1 MRRLLG
7 SFDLAT
13 ISGSRTRFRAALGYA
28 MLPCAKIQSAALEVD
43 RRFGESTLVC
53 AGVNHVLDGN
63 QTTLAFCAVRR
74 VGPVN
79 VAFEGRYC
87 FPNRNFTL
95 ALRVGFGF
103 GRNPLSGRPFLGPQ
117 GLTSGGA
124 VALRTFADDNANGR
138 LDEGEAPL
146 RRVAFFAG
154 TEEQRSDSDG
164 RAFLGH
170 LGDGNRA
177 SIRVDADSMP
187 DIALAP
193 ARPGVEIVPHPGRIH
208 VSDFA
213 AVTLSDIEGTVA
225 ARSRS
230 ESDEFYLLERQP
242 AGEYRLELD
251 PQQAAALKTQLVDP
265 LTHTFGGKSSV
276 LRKSIYVKSTK

>member
-1 MRRLLG
+1 MA
-7 SFDLAT
+7 SPIAT
-13 ISGSRTRFRAALGYA
+13 
-28 MLPCAKIQSAALEVD
+28 
-43 RRFGESTLVC
+43 
-53 AGVNHVLDGN
+53 
-63 QTTLAFCAVRR
+63 
-74 VGPVN
+74 
-79 VAFEGRYC
+79 
-87 FPNRNFTL
+87 FTL

-146 RRVAFFAG
+146 RGGAFFAG

-193 ARPGVEIVPHPGRIH
+193 ARPGVEDEPFCCSLKVEGGRPTQLQGEDPERPAEPPARQDPGR
-208 VSDFA
+208 
-213 AVTLSDIEGTVA
+213 
-225 ARSRS
+225 
-230 ESDEFYLLERQP
+230 
-242 AGEYRLELD
+242 
-251 PQQAAALKTQLVDP
+251 
-265 LTHTFGGKSSV
+265 
-276 LRKSIYVKSTK
+276 